1 MRWKRGS
8 ETVERLIAEGRLESI
23 TGAAASSEMHL
34 QSAEAMV
41 QSAQREQAQNPEAAY
56 LLAYD
61 AVRKTATGLLAQQGL
76 RPRQSGHHVT
86 VEEAVRAQFGGD
98 FDQMGAA
105 APPSR

>member
-41 QSAQREQAQNPEAAY
+41 QSAQREQAQNPGAAY
-56 LLAYD
+56 
-61 AVRKTATGLLAQQGL
+61 
-76 RPRQSGHHVT
+76 
-86 VEEAVRAQFGGD
+86 
-98 FDQMGAA
+98 
-105 APPSR
+105 